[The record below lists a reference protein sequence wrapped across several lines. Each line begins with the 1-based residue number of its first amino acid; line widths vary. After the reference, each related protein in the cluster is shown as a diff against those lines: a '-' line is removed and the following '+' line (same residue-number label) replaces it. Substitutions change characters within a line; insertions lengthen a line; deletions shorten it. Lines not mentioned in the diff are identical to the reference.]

1 MGTRQTP
8 VNLVAAQAAEWL
20 RAHASNASTPAQLT
34 SDSRAIKP
42 GDVFFAYPGLAADG
56 RAYIPQA
63 LANGASAIVWEAEG
77 FAWNPTWQCANLP
90 IQNLKQQCGWI
101 ADAHYQHPSS
111 TLWNIGVTGTNGKTT
126 CSQWIAQALSLL
138 GKPCAVVGTLGIGF
152 VGEAAR
158 PLHPTSNT
166 TPDALHLH
174 RSLVQLQQQGAQAL
188 SMEVSSIGLDQGR
201 VNGMHFDVALFT
213 NLTRDHLDYHHT
225 FERYEAAKTIL
236 FDWPQLKHA
245 VLNLDDPMGQ
255 RLATRLAEKSA
266 SRNTTTV
273 GYQLGIQQHIATD
286 TLVRAHL
293 VHATPH
299 GTAFTLQSDW
309 GQIALEVAL
318 IGDFNLSNL
327 LGVAGA
333 LLTSGYPLDQ
343 VARVLTQLQPPP
355 GRMQR
360 LGDANDPLV
369 VVDYAH
375 TPDALQ
381 NVLQALQPVAQ
392 ARQGALV
399 ALFGCGGDRDPGKRP
414 QMGDIAA
421 RMADLVIL
429 TSDNPRNE
437 DPKQILD
444 DIYQGALHEVAHGN
458 TESADEST
466 RQQIFIIEDRARAIE
481 MAITHAD
488 PQDVILIAGKGH
500 EPYQEISGIKYPF
513 SDIEQARAVLLKR
526 KGGAT

>member
-1 MGTRQTP
+1 MGSQQITM
-8 VNLVAAQAAEWL
+8 NAAAMQVTLQAAEWL
-20 RAHASNASTPAQLT
+20 RTHVPADAQLT

-63 LANGASAIVWEAEG
+63 LANGASAVLWEAED
-77 FAWNPTWQCANLP
+77 FVWNPAWQCAHLP
-90 IQNLKQQCGWI
+90 VQNLKQQCGWI
-101 ADAHYQHPSS
+101 ADVHYQHPSN

-174 RSLVQLQQQGAQAL
+174 RSLGQLRQQGAHAL

-225 FERYEAAKTIL
+225 FERYEAAKNIL

-255 RLATRLAEKSA
+255 RLATRLAHQGTA
-266 SRNTTTV
+266 TV
-273 GYQLGIQQHIATD
+273 GYQLGIQQHVATNS
-286 TLVRAHL
+286 LIRAHL
-293 VHATPH
+293 VRAIPS

-309 GQIALEVAL
+309 GQIELEVTL
-318 IGDFNLSNL
+318 LGDFNLSNL
-327 LGVAGA
+327 LGVAGV
-333 LLTSGYPLDQ
+333 LLVSGYALDQ
-343 VARVLTQLQPPP
+343 VAQILTQLQPPP

-360 LGDANDPLV
+360 LGDANDPMII
-369 VVDYAH
+369 VDYAH

-381 NVLQALQPVAQ
+381 NVLQALQPVAE
-392 ARQGALV
+392 ARNGALI

-414 QMGDIAA
+414 QMGDIAT

-437 DPKQILD
+437 DPKKILD
-444 DIYQGALHEVAHGN
+444 DIYQGIQNENVEAER
-458 TESADEST
+458 DEPD
-466 RQQIFIIEDRARAIE
+466 QPQVFIIENRARAIE
-481 MAITHAD
+481 MAIAHAD
-488 PQDVILIAGKGH
+488 PADVILIAGKGH

-513 SDIEQARAVLLKR
+513 SDIEQARAALLKR
-526 KGGAT
+526 AQGQDK

>member
-1 MGTRQTP
+1 MASHHP
-8 VNLVAAQAAEWL
+8 PINIDALQAAEWL
-20 RAHASNASTPAQLT
+20 RAHVPAQAQLT

-56 RAYIPQA
+56 RSYIPQA
-63 LANGASAIVWEAEG
+63 LANGASAVLWEANN
-77 FAWNPTWQCANLP
+77 FAWNPTWQCANLAVE
-90 IQNLKQQCGWI
+90 NLKQHCGWI

-152 VGEAAR
+152 AGEAAR

-174 RSLVQLQQQGAQAL
+174 RSLVQLRQQGAQAL

-225 FERYEAAKTIL
+225 FERYEAAKSLL
-236 FDWPQLKHA
+236 FDWPGLKHA

-255 RLATRLAEKSA
+255 RLATRLTHKGAA
-266 SRNTTTV
+266 TV
-273 GYQLGIQQHIATD
+273 GYQLGIQQHVTTD
-286 TLVRAHL
+286 ALIRAHL
-293 VHATPH
+293 LRATP
-299 GTAFTLQSDW
+299 GGSAFTLQSDW
-309 GQIALEVAL
+309 GQIELEVAL
-318 IGDFNLSNL
+318 LGHFNLSNL
-327 LGVAGA
+327 LGVAGV
-333 LLTSGYPLDQ
+333 LLVSGYPLDQ

-360 LGDANDPLV
+360 LGDADDPMV
-369 VVDYAH
+369 IVDYAH

-381 NVLQALQPVAQ
+381 NVLEVLQPVAQ
-392 ARQGALV
+392 ARQGELV
-399 ALFGCGGDRDPGKRP
+399 VLFGCGGDRDPGKRP

-429 TSDNPRNE
+429 TNDNPRNE
-437 DPKQILD
+437 DPKQILN
-444 DIYQGALHEVAHGN
+444 DIGRGTHPANAPQNADSAHEPTV
-458 TESADEST
+458 
-466 RQQIFIIEDRARAIE
+466 FIIEDRARAIE
-481 MAITHAD
+481 MAINHAD

-513 SDIEQARAVLLKR
+513 SDIEQARAALQQR
-526 KGGAT
+526 KAGLP